1 MQMREFS
8 ERIAREIGLKVW
20 AVENV
25 LRLIGE
31 DCSVAFIARY
41 RKEATDCMNEVM
53 ISRVKKRSEELS
65 LLEVRRKTIIESID
79 KQGIL
84 TNELKS
90 DIKKAE
96 TLSELEDLYL
106 PFKPKR
112 KTRAEIAK
120 QKGLQP
126 LADLILK
133 EADCDIDKRAKELV
147 ALSKQVGS
155 VQEALEGAR
164 DIVAANINENASIR
178 SAMREYFKRHAT
190 ICATETK
197 NSKNKTAFHDDKTPF
212 QSDKT
217 AFCKNETPS
226 YKNEYALAAPS
237 HRILAYFREEKAGN
251 IRLSIKPSDDE
262 KAEDFLVARC
272 VRRKKSGSC
281 SNQKELAARDCYKRL
296 LEPSLQTELRNEL
309 KDKADKVAVEVF
321 AKNLR
326 QLLLSPPLGEKR
338 VLAIDPGFRTGCKC
352 VCLDAQG
359 KLLYHN
365 VIYLSQSEK
374 AKEQLS
380 VWVKQFDVQAIA
392 IGNGTASK
400 ETLKLVKEANLDTK
414 PIISMVNEDGASVY
428 SASDIAIEELGD
440 YDITV
445 RGAVSIGRR
454 MQDPLAELI
463 KIDPKS
469 IGVGQYQHDV
479 NQALLEESLNNQVI
493 SCVNSVGVEL
503 NTASPKL
510 LSYVSGI
517 GSSLAKNIVEYRNT
531 HGAFRSRKELLQV
544 KRFGAKAFEQ
554 AAGFLRVKASDNPL
568 DTTAVHPERY
578 SLVEQMAKDAHCT
591 VKELIEHKDARNNVK
606 IERYIS
612 KDCGLPTLNDIMQE
626 LANPGRESRTMFS
639 EQEYDNS
646 IDTIEQ
652 LYVNQW
658 LYGRVSNIT
667 AFGAFIDL
675 GVHTDGLLHISNISE
690 DFVSDVND
698 VLQIGQRIKVR
709 VSEVDYLKKRISLS
723 MLPETNEKTKSIKSK
738 MKQ

>member
-1 MQMREFS
+1 MREFS
-8 ERIAREIGLKVW
+8 ERIAREIGLKIW

-65 LLEVRRKTIIESID
+65 LLESRRKTIIESID
-79 KQGIL
+79 KQGLL

-90 DIKKAE
+90 DINKAE

-178 SAMREYFKRHAT
+178 SAMREYFKRYAT

-272 VRRKKSGSC
+272 VKRKKSGSC

-591 VKELIEHKDARNNVK
+591 VKELIEHKDARNRVK

-626 LANPGRESRTMFS
+626 LTNPGRESRTMFS

>member
-1 MQMREFS
+1 MREFS

-65 LLEVRRKTIIESID
+65 LLEARRKTIIESID
-79 KQGIL
+79 KQGLL

-178 SAMREYFKRHAT
+178 SAMREYFKRYAT

-226 YKNEYALAAPS
+226 YKNECALAAPS

>member
-1 MQMREFS
+1 MKEFA
-8 ERIAREIGLKVW
+8 ERIAREFGLKVR

-25 LRLIGE
+25 LRLIGD

-53 ISRVKKRSEELS
+53 IARVKKRSEELS
-65 LLEVRRKTIIESID
+65 LLEARRQTIIESID
-79 KQGIL
+79 KQGFL
-84 TNELKS
+84 TDKLKS
-90 DIKKAE
+90 DIKNAE

-126 LADLILK
+126 LADLIMK
-133 EADCDIDKRAKELV
+133 EVDCDIDKRAKELV
-147 ALSKQVGS
+147 SLSKQVGS

-178 SAMREYFKRHAT
+178 SAMREYFRRYAT
-190 ICATETK
+190 ICATEIK
-197 NSKNKTAFHDDKTPF
+197 KDKNKTAFYAAETAF

-226 YKNEYALAAPS
+226 YKNEYALSAPS

-262 KAEDFLVARC
+262 KAENFLLCRC
-272 VRRKKSGSC
+272 IRRKKSGSC
-281 SNQKELAARDCYKRL
+281 SFQKELAARDCYKRL

-309 KDKADKVAVEVF
+309 KDKADKVAVEIF

-738 MKQ
+738 IKQ

>member
-1 MQMREFS
+1 MKEFS

-65 LLEVRRKTIIESID
+65 LLESRRKTIIESID
-79 KQGIL
+79 KQGFL

-178 SAMREYFKRHAT
+178 SAMREYFKRYAT

-281 SNQKELAARDCYKRL
+281 SNQKEIAARDCYKRL

>member
-1 MQMREFS
+1 MKEFS

-65 LLEVRRKTIIESID
+65 LLESRRKTIIESID
-79 KQGIL
+79 KQGLL

-90 DIKKAE
+90 DIKNAE

-178 SAMREYFKRHAT
+178 SAMREYFKRYAT

-309 KDKADKVAVEVF
+309 KDKADKVAVEIF

>member
-1 MQMREFS
+1 MREFS

-65 LLEVRRKTIIESID
+65 LLESRRKTIIESID
-79 KQGIL
+79 KQGLL

-178 SAMREYFKRHAT
+178 SAMREYFKRYAT

-197 NSKNKTAFHDDKTPF
+197 NNKNKTAFHDDKTPF

-226 YKNEYALAAPS
+226 YKNEYALTAPS

-281 SNQKELAARDCYKRL
+281 SNQKEIAARDCYKRL

-309 KDKADKVAVEVF
+309 KDKADKVAVEIF

-380 VWVKQFDVQAIA
+380 VWIKQFDVQAIA

>member
-1 MQMREFS
+1 MREFS

-65 LLEVRRKTIIESID
+65 LLESRRKTIIESID
-79 KQGIL
+79 KQGLL

-133 EADCDIDKRAKELV
+133 EADCDIDKRAKEFV

-178 SAMREYFKRHAT
+178 SAMREYFKRYAT

-197 NSKNKTAFHDDKTPF
+197 NNKNKTAFHDDKTPF

-309 KDKADKVAVEVF
+309 KDKADKVAVEIF

-544 KRFGAKAFEQ
+544 KHFGAKAFEQ

>member
-1 MQMREFS
+1 MREFS

-65 LLEVRRKTIIESID
+65 LLESRRKTIIESID

-197 NSKNKTAFHDDKTPF
+197 NSKNKTSFHDDKTPF

-698 VLQIGQRIKVR
+698 VLQIGQLMEVR

>member
-1 MQMREFS
+1 MKEFA
-8 ERIAREIGLKVW
+8 ERIAREFGLKVR

-25 LRLIGE
+25 LRLIGD

-53 ISRVKKRSEELS
+53 IARVKKRSEELS
-65 LLEVRRKTIIESID
+65 LLEARRQTIIESID
-79 KQGIL
+79 KQGLL
-84 TNELKS
+84 TDELKS
-90 DIKKAE
+90 DIKNAE

-126 LADLILK
+126 LADLIMK
-133 EADCDIDKRAKELV
+133 EADCDIDKRAKELIS
-147 ALSKQVGS
+147 LSKQVGS

-178 SAMREYFKRHAT
+178 SAMREYFRRYAT
-190 ICATETK
+190 ICATEIK
-197 NSKNKTAFHDDKTPF
+197 KDKNKTAFYAAETAF

-226 YKNEYALAAPS
+226 YKNEYALSAPS

-262 KAEDFLVARC
+262 KAENFLLCRC
-272 VRRKKSGSC
+272 IRRKKSGSC
-281 SNQKELAARDCYKRL
+281 SFQKELAARDCYKRL
-296 LEPSLQTELRNEL
+296 LEPSLQNELRNEL
-309 KDKADKVAVEVF
+309 KDKADKVAVEIF
-321 AKNLR
+321 AENLR

-365 VIYLSQSEK
+365 LIYLSQSEK
-374 AKEQLS
+374 AKEQLRT
-380 VWVKQFDVQAIA
+380 WAKQFDIQAIA

-400 ETLKLVKEANLDTK
+400 ETLKLVKETVFDTK

-440 YDITV
+440 HDITV

-469 IGVGQYQHDV
+469 IGAGQYQHDV
-479 NQALLEESLNNQVI
+479 NQSLLEESLNNQVI

-517 GSSLAKNIVEYRNT
+517 GPSLAKNIVEYRDT
-531 HGAFRSRKELLQV
+531 HGAFRSRKELLKV

-578 SLVEQMAKDAHCT
+578 PLVEQMARDAHCS
-591 VKELIEHKDARNNVK
+591 VKELIENKEARNKVK
-606 IERYIS
+606 IERYVS
-612 KDCGLPTLNDIMQE
+612 KDCGLPTLDDIMQE

-690 DFVSDVND
+690 DFVSDVGE
-698 VLQIGQRIKVR
+698 VLQLGQRVRVR
-709 VSEVDYLKKRISLS
+709 VSEVDYVKKRISLS
-723 MLPETNEKTKSIKSK
+723 MLPETLDKSKSNKSKTKK
-738 MKQ
+738 

>member
-1 MQMREFS
+1 MREFS

-20 AVENV
+20 TVENV

-65 LLEVRRKTIIESID
+65 LLESRRKTIIESID
-79 KQGIL
+79 KQGLL

-178 SAMREYFKRHAT
+178 SAMREYFKRYAT

-272 VRRKKSGSC
+272 IRRKKSGSC
-281 SNQKELAARDCYKRL
+281 SNQKEIAARDCYKRL

-309 KDKADKVAVEVF
+309 KDKADKVAVEIF

-428 SASDIAIEELGD
+428 SSSDIAIEELGD

-544 KRFGAKAFEQ
+544 TRFGAKAFEQ

>member
-1 MQMREFS
+1 MKEFS

-65 LLEVRRKTIIESID
+65 LLEARRKTIIESID
-79 KQGIL
+79 KQGLL

-178 SAMREYFKRHAT
+178 SAMREYFKRYAT

-309 KDKADKVAVEVF
+309 KDKADKVAVEIF

-591 VKELIEHKDARNNVK
+591 VKELIEHKDARNRVK

>member
-1 MQMREFS
+1 MKEFS

-65 LLEVRRKTIIESID
+65 LLESRRKTIIESID
-79 KQGIL
+79 KQGLL

-133 EADCDIDKRAKELV
+133 EADCDIDKRAKEFV

-197 NSKNKTAFHDDKTPF
+197 NNKNKTAFHDDKTPF

-309 KDKADKVAVEVF
+309 KDKADKVAIEVF

-400 ETLKLVKEANLDTK
+400 ETLKLVKEAKLDTK

-591 VKELIEHKDARNNVK
+591 VKELIEHKDARNRVK

>member
-1 MQMREFS
+1 MKEFS

-65 LLEVRRKTIIESID
+65 LLESRRKTIIESID
-79 KQGIL
+79 KQGLL

-281 SNQKELAARDCYKRL
+281 SNQKEIAARDCYQRL

-309 KDKADKVAVEVF
+309 KDKADKVAVQVF

-479 NQALLEESLNNQVI
+479 NQVLLEESLNNQVI

>member
-1 MQMREFS
+1 MKEFS

-65 LLEVRRKTIIESID
+65 LLESRRKTIIESID
-79 KQGIL
+79 KQGLL

-178 SAMREYFKRHAT
+178 SAMREYFKRYAT

-309 KDKADKVAVEVF
+309 KDKADKVAVEIF

-365 VIYLSQSEK
+365 VIHLSQSEK

-380 VWVKQFDVQAIA
+380 VWIKQFDVQAIA

>member
-1 MQMREFS
+1 MKEFS

-65 LLEVRRKTIIESID
+65 LLESRRKTIIESID
-79 KQGIL
+79 KQGFL

-178 SAMREYFKRHAT
+178 SAMREYFKRYAT

-262 KAEDFLVARC
+262 KAEDFLVTRC

-626 LANPGRESRTMFS
+626 LTNPGRESRTMFS

>member
-1 MQMREFS
+1 MKEFS

-65 LLEVRRKTIIESID
+65 LLESRRKTIIESID
-79 KQGIL
+79 KQGLL

-133 EADCDIDKRAKELV
+133 EADCDIDKRAKEFV

-178 SAMREYFKRHAT
+178 SAMREYFKRYAT

-380 VWVKQFDVQAIA
+380 IWVKQFDVQAIA

>member
-1 MQMREFS
+1 MKEFS

-65 LLEVRRKTIIESID
+65 LLESRRKTIIESID
-79 KQGIL
+79 KQGLL

-133 EADCDIDKRAKELV
+133 EADCDIDKRAKEFV

-262 KAEDFLVARC
+262 KAEDFLVTRC

-309 KDKADKVAVEVF
+309 KDKADKVAVEIF

>member
-1 MQMREFS
+1 MKEFS

-65 LLEVRRKTIIESID
+65 LLESRRKTIIESID
-79 KQGIL
+79 KQGLL

-178 SAMREYFKRHAT
+178 SAMREYFKRYAT

-414 PIISMVNEDGASVY
+414 SIISMVNEDGASVY

>member
-1 MQMREFS
+1 MREFS

-65 LLEVRRKTIIESID
+65 LLESRRKTIIESID
-79 KQGIL
+79 KQGLL

-90 DIKKAE
+90 DINKAE

-178 SAMREYFKRHAT
+178 SAMREYFKRYAT

-262 KAEDFLVARC
+262 KAEDFFVARC

-281 SNQKELAARDCYKRL
+281 SNQKEIAARDCYKRL

-309 KDKADKVAVEVF
+309 KDKADKVAVEIF

-698 VLQIGQRIKVR
+698 VLQIGQLIKVR

-723 MLPETNEKTKSIKSK
+723 MLPETNEKIKSIKSK

>member
-1 MQMREFS
+1 MKEFS

-65 LLEVRRKTIIESID
+65 LLESRRKTIIESID
-79 KQGIL
+79 KQGLL

-90 DIKKAE
+90 DIKKTE

-217 AFCKNETPS
+217 AFCKNETTS

-237 HRILAYFREEKAGN
+237 HRILAYFRAEKAGN

-281 SNQKELAARDCYKRL
+281 SNQKEIAARDCYKRL
-296 LEPSLQTELRNEL
+296 LEPSLQIELRNEL
-309 KDKADKVAVEVF
+309 KDKADKVAVEIF
-321 AKNLR
+321 TKNLR

-493 SCVNSVGVEL
+493 SCVNSVGIEL

-510 LSYVSGI
+510 LSFVSGI

-626 LANPGRESRTMFS
+626 LANPGRASRTMFS

>member
-1 MQMREFS
+1 MREFS

-65 LLEVRRKTIIESID
+65 LLESRRKIIIESID
-79 KQGIL
+79 KQGLL

-112 KTRAEIAK
+112 KTKAEIAK

-178 SAMREYFKRHAT
+178 SAMREYFKRYAT

-217 AFCKNETPS
+217 AFCKNETTS

-309 KDKADKVAVEVF
+309 KDKADKVAVEIF

-591 VKELIEHKDARNNVK
+591 VKELIEHKDARNRVK

>member
-1 MQMREFS
+1 MKEFS

-65 LLEVRRKTIIESID
+65 LLEARRKTIIESID
-79 KQGIL
+79 KQDLL

-281 SNQKELAARDCYKRL
+281 SNQKEIAARDCYKRL

-309 KDKADKVAVEVF
+309 KDKADKVAVEIF

-365 VIYLSQSEK
+365 VIYLSQSVK

-667 AFGAFIDL
+667 AFGAFVDL

>member
-1 MQMREFS
+1 MREFS
-8 ERIAREIGLKVW
+8 KRIAREIGLKVW

-25 LRLIGE
+25 LRLIDE

-65 LLEVRRKTIIESID
+65 LLESRRKTIIESIY
-79 KQGIL
+79 KQGFL

-133 EADCDIDKRAKELV
+133 EADCDIDKRAKEFV

-178 SAMREYFKRHAT
+178 SAMREYFKRYAT
-190 ICATETK
+190 ICATDTK

-281 SNQKELAARDCYKRL
+281 SNQKEIAARDCYKRL

-626 LANPGRESRTMFS
+626 LANPGRASRTMFS

>member
-1 MQMREFS
+1 MIEFS

-65 LLEVRRKTIIESID
+65 LLESRRKTIIESID
-79 KQGIL
+79 KQGLL

-178 SAMREYFKRHAT
+178 SAMREYFKRYAT

-374 AKEQLS
+374 AKKQLS

>member
-1 MQMREFS
+1 MREFS
-8 ERIAREIGLKVW
+8 KRIAREIGLKVW

-65 LLEVRRKTIIESID
+65 LLESRRKTIIESID
-79 KQGIL
+79 KQGLL

-133 EADCDIDKRAKELV
+133 EADCDIDKRAKEFV

-281 SNQKELAARDCYKRL
+281 SNQKEIAARDCYKRL

>member
-1 MQMREFS
+1 MKEFS

-65 LLEVRRKTIIESID
+65 LLESRRKTIIESID
-79 KQGIL
+79 KQGLL

-296 LEPSLQTELRNEL
+296 LESSLQTELRNEL
-309 KDKADKVAVEVF
+309 KDKADKVAIEVF

-591 VKELIEHKDARNNVK
+591 VKELIEHKDARNNIK

>member
-1 MQMREFS
+1 MKDFS

-65 LLEVRRKTIIESID
+65 LLESRRKTIIESID
-79 KQGIL
+79 KQGLL

-212 QSDKT
+212 QSDKR

-226 YKNEYALAAPS
+226 YKNEYTLAAPS

>member
-1 MQMREFS
+1 MKEFS

-65 LLEVRRKTIIESID
+65 LLESRRKTIIESID
-79 KQGIL
+79 KQGLL

-133 EADCDIDKRAKELV
+133 EADCDIDKRAKEFV

-178 SAMREYFKRHAT
+178 SAMREYFKRYAT

-272 VRRKKSGSC
+272 VRLKKSGSC

-309 KDKADKVAVEVF
+309 KDKADKVAVEIF

-626 LANPGRESRTMFS
+626 LTNPGRESRTMFS

>member
-1 MQMREFS
+1 MREFS

-65 LLEVRRKTIIESID
+65 LLEARRKTIIESID
-79 KQGIL
+79 KQGLL

-133 EADCDIDKRAKELV
+133 EADCDIDKRAKEFV

-178 SAMREYFKRHAT
+178 SAMREYFKRYAT

>member
-1 MQMREFS
+1 MKEFS

-65 LLEVRRKTIIESID
+65 LLEARRKTIIESID
-79 KQGIL
+79 KQGL
-84 TNELKS
+84 LNNELKS

-133 EADCDIDKRAKELV
+133 EADCDIDKRAKEFV

>member
-1 MQMREFS
+1 MKEFS

-65 LLEVRRKTIIESID
+65 LLESRRKTIIESID
-79 KQGIL
+79 KQGLL

-178 SAMREYFKRHAT
+178 SAMREYFKRYAT
-190 ICATETK
+190 ICATEIK

-226 YKNEYALAAPS
+226 YKYEYALAAPS

>member
-1 MQMREFS
+1 MKEFS

-65 LLEVRRKTIIESID
+65 LLESRRKTIIESID
-79 KQGIL
+79 KQGLL

-178 SAMREYFKRHAT
+178 SAMREYFKRYAT

-217 AFCKNETPS
+217 AFCKNETTS

-251 IRLSIKPSDDE
+251 LRLSIKPSDDE

-281 SNQKELAARDCYKRL
+281 SNQKEIAARDCYKRL

-469 IGVGQYQHDV
+469 IGVGQYQHNV

>member
-1 MQMREFS
+1 MREFS

-65 LLEVRRKTIIESID
+65 LLESRRKTIIESID
-79 KQGIL
+79 KQGLL

-178 SAMREYFKRHAT
+178 SAMREYFKRYAT

-226 YKNEYALAAPS
+226 YKNEYALTAPS

-281 SNQKELAARDCYKRL
+281 SNQKEIAARDCYKRL

-380 VWVKQFDVQAIA
+380 VWIKQFDVQAIA

>member
-1 MQMREFS
+1 MKEFS

-41 RKEATDCMNEVM
+41 RKEATDCMNEVI

-65 LLEVRRKTIIESID
+65 LLESRRKTIIESID
-79 KQGIL
+79 KQGLL

-178 SAMREYFKRHAT
+178 SAMREYFKRYAT

>member
-1 MQMREFS
+1 MREFS

-65 LLEVRRKTIIESID
+65 LLESRRKTIIESID
-79 KQGIL
+79 KQGLL

-178 SAMREYFKRHAT
+178 SAMREYFKRYAT

-626 LANPGRESRTMFS
+626 LANHGRESRTMFS

>member
-1 MQMREFS
+1 MREFS

-65 LLEVRRKTIIESID
+65 LLESRRKTIIESID
-79 KQGIL
+79 KQGLL

-178 SAMREYFKRHAT
+178 SAMREYFKRYAN

>member
-1 MQMREFS
+1 MKEFS

-65 LLEVRRKTIIESID
+65 LLESRRKTIIENIE
-79 KQGIL
+79 KQGLL

-133 EADCDIDKRAKELV
+133 EADCDIDKRAKEFV

-178 SAMREYFKRHAT
+178 SAMRKYFKRYAT

-197 NSKNKTAFHDDKTPF
+197 NNKNKTAFHDDKTPF
-212 QSDKT
+212 QSEKT

-296 LEPSLQTELRNEL
+296 LEPSLHTELRNEL
-309 KDKADKVAVEVF
+309 KDKADKVAVEIF

-517 GSSLAKNIVEYRNT
+517 GSSLAKNIVEYRNS

>member
-1 MQMREFS
+1 MKEFS

-65 LLEVRRKTIIESID
+65 LLESRRKTIIESID
-79 KQGIL
+79 KQGLL

-90 DIKKAE
+90 DIKKSE

-178 SAMREYFKRHAT
+178 SAMREYFKRYAT

-251 IRLSIKPSDDE
+251 IRLSIKPLDDE

-309 KDKADKVAVEVF
+309 KDKADKVAVEIF

-428 SASDIAIEELGD
+428 SASDIAIEELGN

>member
-1 MQMREFS
+1 MKEFS
-8 ERIAREIGLKVW
+8 ERIAREIGLKIW

-65 LLEVRRKTIIESID
+65 LLEARRKTIIESID
-79 KQGIL
+79 KQGLL

-296 LEPSLQTELRNEL
+296 LESSLQTELRNEL
-309 KDKADKVAVEVF
+309 KDKADKVAIEVF

-414 PIISMVNEDGASVY
+414 PMISMVNEDGASVY

>member
-1 MQMREFS
+1 MKEFS

-65 LLEVRRKTIIESID
+65 LLESRRKTIIESIG
-79 KQGIL
+79 KQGLL

-178 SAMREYFKRHAT
+178 SAMREYFKRYAT